1 MIEKKTLFLYKEIAG
16 GSNMKV
22 FSIWDT
28 PHKKIVHKILLCLKN
43 GKIEESEQEQKIRY
57 ALSTILGELEKCM
70 ILTLCF

>member
-1 MIEKKTLFLYKEIAG
+1 
-16 GSNMKV
+16 MKV